1 MHSSKICLITGA
13 TSGIG
18 KAASIE
24 LAKLGYDLI
33 LIGRNEEKGFK
44 IAEKISG
51 TNNVKAEFFA
61 CDISSLNEVK
71 KVAEAIKLKYKK
83 IDVLINNTGSRFDT
97 YQKSA
102 DGIELTFATNHLGH
116 FLLTYLLFDNLRK
129 SESARIINVSSSAH
143 SGKKI
148 EIENLVDP
156 KFYNKSNVYGSS
168 KLVNI
173 LFTYELSRRLNELK
187 ITVNALNPGGV
198 ASNFAK
204 NNGFFPWLKHVAYHL
219 IKRELITPKQG
230 CQTIIYLASS
240 PEVEGVTGKYF
251 YLNKEIKSSSES
263 YNEETAKKLWKLSED
278 LSGIKFL

>member
-18 KAASIE
+18 KASAIE

-33 LIGRNEEKGFK
+33 LIGRSESKGFK
-44 IAEKISG
+44 ITEKISG

-61 CDISSLNEVK
+61 CDISSLNEVRK
-71 KVAEAIKLKYKK
+71 AAEAIKSKYKK
-83 IDVLINNTGSRFDT
+83 IDVLINNAGSRFDT

-116 FLLTYLLFDNLRK
+116 FLLTYLLFDNLKK

-148 EIENLVDP
+148 EIENLVNP
-156 KFYNKSNVYGSS
+156 KFYNRSNVYGSS
-168 KLVNI
+168 KLANI

-187 ITVNALNPGGV
+187 ITVTALNPGGV